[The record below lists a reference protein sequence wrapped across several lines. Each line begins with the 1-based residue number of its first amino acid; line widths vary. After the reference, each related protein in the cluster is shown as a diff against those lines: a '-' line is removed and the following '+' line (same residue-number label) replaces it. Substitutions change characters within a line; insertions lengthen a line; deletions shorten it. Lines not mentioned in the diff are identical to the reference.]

1 MNLRIQSKSGVPIY
15 EQIVVQMREL
25 ILKGILKEGEMLP
38 SIRSL
43 ASDLKISVIT
53 TKRAYE
59 ELEKEG
65 MVYSVPGKGFYV
77 DNPDRDF
84 LEEKRVRGV
93 EEELAQAVKSVKR
106 REFQKKRLRKWW
118 KFSGKGDICY
128 RQKIFP
134 MGCVPQWENPQVLG
148 LQM

>member
-15 EQIVVQMREL
+15 EQIGSQIKEL
-25 ILKGILKEGEMLP
+25 ILKGILKEGEPLP
-38 SIRSL
+38 SIRCL

-77 DNPDRDF
+77 DNPDREF
-84 LEEKRVRGV
+84 LEEKRARGI
-93 EEELAQAVKSVKR
+93 EEELAGVIEKCKEAG
-106 REFQKKRLRKWW
+106 
-118 KFSGKGDICY
+118 FSKEETKEMVDIL
-128 RQKIFP
+128 
-134 MGCVPQWENPQVLG
+134 W
-148 LQM
+148 